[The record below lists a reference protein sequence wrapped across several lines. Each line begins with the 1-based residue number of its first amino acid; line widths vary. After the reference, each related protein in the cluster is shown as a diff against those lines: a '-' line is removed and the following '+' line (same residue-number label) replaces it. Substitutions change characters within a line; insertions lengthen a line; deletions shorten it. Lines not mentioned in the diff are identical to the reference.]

1 MEVKAGYKQTE
12 VGVIPSDWEV
22 HNLLRNSI
30 LKARIGW
37 QGLTTAE
44 YLTIGDYFLVTG
56 TDFSNGK
63 INWETCFY
71 VSKYRYSQDKY
82 IQLHESDIL
91 ITKDGTIGKIAFID
105 KLPRL
110 ATLNSGVFVIRPKEN
125 AYLPLFFFYVLNSIF
140 FHNFL
145 NKLVAGSTINHL
157 YQKDFNSFNFPLPS
171 AVSEQAAIATAL
183 LDTDAFISSLE
194 KLIVKKKMIKQGA
207 MQELLK
213 PKKGWEVKKLG
224 ECLLKNPDY
233 GINAAAVDFD
243 DTLPTYLRIT
253 DISDNGKY
261 LHANKVSV
269 NNVNSDSYYLDEGDI
284 VFARTGA
291 SVGKTYLYDKN
302 DGKLVFA
309 GFLIRLR
316 SNPKILFYKYLFYIT
331 QTKAYWSWV
340 LANSMRSGQPGINS
354 NEYKSYEISLPNLTE
369 QKRIAN
375 ILADM
380 DSEINALETKLEKYK
395 MIKLGMMQELLTGR
409 IRLI

>member
-125 AYLPLFFFYVLNSIF
+125 A
-140 FHNFL
+140 
-145 NKLVAGSTINHL
+145 
-157 YQKDFNSFNFPLPS
+157 
-171 AVSEQAAIATAL
+171 
-183 LDTDAFISSLE
+183 
-194 KLIVKKKMIKQGA
+194 
-207 MQELLK
+207 
-213 PKKGWEVKKLG
+213 
-224 ECLLKNPDY
+224 
-233 GINAAAVDFD
+233 
-243 DTLPTYLRIT
+243 
-253 DISDNGKY
+253 
-261 LHANKVSV
+261 
-269 NNVNSDSYYLDEGDI
+269 
-284 VFARTGA
+284 
-291 SVGKTYLYDKN
+291 
-302 DGKLVFA
+302 
-309 GFLIRLR
+309 
-316 SNPKILFYKYLFYIT
+316 
-331 QTKAYWSWV
+331 
-340 LANSMRSGQPGINS
+340 
-354 NEYKSYEISLPNLTE
+354 
-369 QKRIAN
+369 
-375 ILADM
+375 
-380 DSEINALETKLEKYK
+380 
-395 MIKLGMMQELLTGR
+395 
-409 IRLI
+409 